1 MLSISIIKEK
11 KKFENRVSLIPKD
24 VLNIKKIGLK
34 NIYIE
39 KNSGKLCNYNDI
51 DYIKYGAFIK
61 NKKSIWNSNIILKIH
76 FPNLKELNLLKD
88 NSTLI
93 CLDPDLQHI
102 NNLDILKKKRITLI
116 ILKYL
121 PRISRVQ
128 TIDVLSSISYVS
140 GYRSVIE
147 GIYEYRNFIGN
158 QIFPCGKINP
168 IKILIIGAGIFG
180 LSAISFSKIIG
191 ASVYVYDCNKK
202 IKDQINSLGAK
213 FLDIDDIFLNEF
225 LFKNI
230 NKFNIIITSAIS
242 KENIPPLIINYDLLN
257 IMKPNRVIV
266 DNIFK
271 GRGNCILSKVNGLLK
286 FNDIKIISYNDFSN
300 LMPVAISQLYSNNIV
315 NFLKLIL
322 DKNINI
328 NYNFNDII
336 FKKIIVLYKGKLLN
350 KINILNKNKKKNY
363 VYKSNFSVCKYIF
376 FCYKN
381 LLLIFLFYIFILI
394 NFYNSVFW
402 IYLNNLFIFL
412 FSYFLGFISINK
424 IKNFLHTPLMS
435 LTNSI
440 SSIVIIGC
448 LIQIN
453 QSSNFFNI
461 FLSII
466 SLSLVNINIFSG
478 FFITQRILKILFH

>member
-34 NIYIE
+34 NIYVE
-39 KNSGKLCNYNDI
+39 KNAGKLCNYNDI

-61 NKKSIWNSNIILKIH
+61 NKKDIWNSDIIFKIH
-76 FPNLKELNLLKD
+76 FPNFKELNLLKN
-88 NSTLI
+88 NSILI
-93 CLDPDLQHI
+93 CLDLYLKYV
-102 NNLDILKKKRITLI
+102 NYLDVLKKKKITLI

-140 GYRSVIE
+140 GYRAVIE

-168 IKILIIGAGIFG
+168 IKILVIGAGIFG

-191 ASVYVYDCNKK
+191 SSVYVYDCNKK

-213 FLDIDDIFLNEF
+213 FLEIDNIYLNEF

-230 NKFNIIITSAIS
+230 SKFNIIITSAIS
-242 KENIPPLIINYDLLN
+242 KDNIPPLIINYDLLN
-257 IMKPNRVIV
+257 VMKPNSVIV
-266 DNIFK
+266 DNIVK
-271 GRGNCILSKVNGLLK
+271 GKGNCILSKKNGFLK
-286 FNDIKIISYNDFSN
+286 FNDIKIVSYEDYSN
-300 LMPVAISQLYSNNIV
+300 LMPVAISRLYSHNIV

-322 DKNINI
+322 DNNINI

-336 FKKIIVLYKGKLLN
+336 LKKIIVLYKGKFLN
-350 KINILNKNKKKNY
+350 KINISSKNKKKDFLN
-363 VYKSNFSVCKYIF
+363 KNDFNFYKYIF
-376 FCYKN
+376 LHYKN
-381 LLLIFLFYIFILI
+381 LLLIFFLYIFFLI
-394 NFYNSVFW
+394 NFYNSIFW

-412 FSYFLGFISINK
+412 FSYILGFISINK

-435 LTNSI
+435 LTNAI

-453 QSSNFFNI
+453 ENINFLNI

-478 FFITQRILKILFH
+478 FFITQRILKILFS